1 MYDKSPQSHLADL
14 WNLFYSEQRIN
25 LPGMNE
31 LTDVIKELGI
41 KYKFYNIEQNDLPV
55 FDDFE
60 LMLKSITSQMFVTPT
75 NENFKHISKI
85 LNDYMKNENNQF
97 VFPSKFIRK
106 LQAIIIKK

>member
-1 MYDKSPQSHLADL
+1 M
-14 WNLFYSEQRIN
+14 NSEGNKLQ
-25 LPGMNE
+25 MHAVDSE
-31 LTDVIKELGI
+31 LDGLG
-41 KYKFYNIEQNDLPV
+41 LV
-55 FDDFE
+55 DDFE

-75 NENFKHISKI
+75 NENLKHISKI